1 MLLSRHT
8 KRREFITLLGGAAFQ
23 RLIPARLQV
32 LVGAMVARPFAAY
45 AQQST
50 TSGHRIGVLT
60 QDLQPG
66 LLETFRD
73 ELGKL
78 GYVEG
83 GGISVELRNAAGQN
97 DRLPVL
103 AEELLRL
110 KVKVIVAVNTPAVQ
124 AAKKASQT
132 VPIVMMR
139 VADPVKLGLVTDL
152 ARPGGNVTGL
162 SFMPDAL
169 GPKGIELL
177 HEILPH
183 ITSMAALYQED
194 NPGSVVI
201 VDEVVRKGEQ
211 LGLKFVRTPVRDP
224 KEYPNAF
231 DTATGTNCGALFAMD
246 DGAITE
252 HRQEILELAAKHRLP
267 VVSIYKDF
275 AKAGGLIAYGPNL
288 DIVYRRAAHFVD
300 ELIKGKRASD
310 LPVEQPVIFD
320 LVINRRTAKEL
331 GITIPQSVLIRADEI
346 IE

>member
-1 MLLSRHT
+1 M
-8 KRREFITLLGGAAFQ
+8 KRRRVLQLIGGAMA
-23 RLIPARLQV
+23 V
-32 LVGAMVARPFAAY
+32 LPVAAY

-50 TSGHRIGVLT
+50 TPAHRIGVLA

-73 ELGKL
+73 ELSKL

-83 GGISVELRNAAGQN
+83 AGISIEVRNAGGRN
-97 DRLPVL
+97 ERLPAL

-110 KVKVIVAVNTPAVQ
+110 RVEVIVAVNTPAAQ
-124 AAKKASQT
+124 AAKKATRT

-139 VADPVKLGLVTDL
+139 VADTVKSGVVADL

-162 SFMPDAL
+162 SFMPEAL
-169 GPKGIELL
+169 GPKGVELL

-183 ITSMAALYQED
+183 ITRMAALYQGD
-194 NPGSVVI
+194 NTGAVVI
-201 VDEVVRKGEQ
+201 IDEVVRKGEQ

-224 KEYPNAF
+224 KEYPEAF
-231 DTATGTNCGALFAMD
+231 DIATGANCEALFVMD
-246 DGAITE
+246 DGAITK
-252 HRQEILELAAKHRLP
+252 HRQEILELAAKHSLP

-275 AKAGGLIAYGPNL
+275 AKTGGLIAYGPNL
-288 DIVYRRAAHFVD
+288 DIVYRRAAHFVVK
-300 ELIKGKRASD
+300 LIKGEQASD

-320 LVINRRTAKEL
+320 LVINRRTAKML